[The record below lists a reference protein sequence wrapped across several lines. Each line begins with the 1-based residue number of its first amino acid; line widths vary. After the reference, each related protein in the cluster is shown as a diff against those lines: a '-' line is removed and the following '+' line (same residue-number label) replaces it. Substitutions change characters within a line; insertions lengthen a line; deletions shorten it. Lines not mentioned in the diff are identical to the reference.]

1 MMNDEKQFRDRL
13 ALGDNRGEKGAP
25 LTHQRGRSMEPIM
38 SRWDLKNR
46 SASRTIARTIKH
58 SPRLLSRLVGRALG
72 MSGSSPRLRS
82 FRGMESLEQRQML
95 EGSFGTPT
103 VVALTN
109 GAGTSAGAIT
119 VSNAVTD
126 NDYYVFTMPGAANTT
141 NFVSLIADTKNE
153 TPTVSSL
160 DTRVTVFAETDL
172 VNPIVSGI
180 VNANGNVVTGVNNG
194 TLTTGLAR
202 DGWAGFVGTA
212 GVRYF
217 VIVSSDSSVGAP
229 VSGTYTLRVNAGS
242 TEFDMD
248 EDTGIAQDFVPQPP
262 PFPEP
267 IPAILNSIT
276 LYQQD
281 VVYKYVA
288 PADAAFNSLVTV
300 NAQVTVSNRLNTRLD
315 IYKQSEATGKITRI
329 AFDSDAGRLNDAFA
343 TFLAAAGETYWI
355 RLRSDISQESQETP
369 LRGEGVGQSFLV
381 LDARADEFP
390 QAMNPVTRRASDPG
404 NAFFGFDDPNV
415 APNPALPNP
424 TFQTAS
430 YRFVAQGTGL
440 AIITGVGVGLAP
452 VGNSALR
459 VFDDTGAL
467 VAFNDNFAGTDS
479 QVKVQIIGGREY
491 FVVIDGF
498 EVSNAVQYAVFV
510 ESNHTFNT
518 SADTLQDDHQNMVAN
533 PAATDPV
540 IREQNRRLV
549 EGATPLLWSDPFLT
563 FDDDGNIV
571 RDRSLRVEAFGTGR
585 LEAPGDNDVFQF
597 VPPVDMI
604 GRTDGDNDDA
614 GVSLFTGGRF
624 ELADPN
630 VVYPTLSRG
639 LTSYDG
645 GDWWYTG
652 DQRTDANGV
661 TFGFTANGA
670 ASGRPEIYT
679 TLDWDA
685 NPAQDPADGTT
696 DHFLIVGGDF
706 TLTIPGAFGPVVMTN
721 IAAWGWS
728 AQAGKFLWVDVSGG
742 TGGADGAVRALTTF
756 DPVAFDPDGNKP
768 LTELDDPGDNFIVA
782 GGDFLNIGGVAA
794 NRIAFFGNGGWNA
807 IGTGITG
814 GANPSVRSLAVYDPD
829 DAGDERAASAGP
841 PALTRV
847 PDSPNHPR
855 MLFVGGQFTTAGG
868 IASANLAMWSGQTAG
883 ASSATSVVIG
893 PWNTPN
899 IGSSTAGTK
908 PAWAINGA
916 VNAMIVMDIPDVDGG
931 GDFEG
936 GQRLIVAG
944 EFTSI
949 GGGATSTLLP
959 GAYNRIAMF
968 GRKAAVSEPNMD
980 PAVNNYNP
988 RLVWD
993 RMDGGVGTGA
1003 AGTEPIRAL
1012 TVWDPVD
1019 TDFGE
1024 IAPVLAVGGEFL
1036 TAGGAAAPSL
1046 ALWQP
1051 VDGASL
1057 GWGGLGLT
1065 PVLADGSTGV
1075 VNALAAF
1082 ADPQEPQIPITADVG
1097 GSDPQQV
1104 LYIGGSFIGWADALG
1119 NVTPTNNV
1127 SAFAFDQN
1135 IPGFTMFSL
1144 GQGQGGGVDNLDP
1157 DETTDAEVFTL
1168 GTFAEKNPLRWDHHD
1183 RPADRLTIVVQPN
1196 FGGFE
1201 NTEILLYDSNLNL
1214 LYQNNTIDPLAQDPS
1229 GSIDPSLTAGEIP
1242 PAQFTANIDV
1252 WGGEVYYLVVR
1263 DLGGGGGT
1271 GRYNVFIQA
1280 DTVPP
1285 PDDTIGLPQ
1294 DMGGFYAVETRE
1306 GDFPNATNL
1315 PTALGTGDTNL
1326 TTNAATNP
1334 PLSFRSARAQ
1344 IVEPST
1350 NNQIIF
1356 VSDLGNITSID
1367 DTDLWNFRAEFTGT
1381 VEIRIGT
1388 RDIDDQYG
1396 ELHTDIFT
1404 GEEEFEGVTKKLSSP
1419 LDSALRIFDNDF
1431 NQIGYNNDNFA
1442 VKGELTTDSVVGI
1455 GTGEINAD
1463 GDPTDLAD
1471 FYRRDARIVFNVV
1484 AGNFYYVQVES
1495 GQRWVDGRPEDVADR
1510 TENLEKEIDWRR
1522 TQGGYQMYINQ
1533 MPNLATDI
1541 ENGQTVRDDHAPNPV
1556 DFFDEAFAT
1565 PIEIGDGLSSLA
1577 NGTGSITG
1585 VINNTPNNP
1594 NDADDFNFFAVGS
1607 GQSRIVVTPTGA
1619 GNGLTP
1625 TLFFFDVESNQPA
1638 VTGTPGPNGTVS
1650 VLADLIVGRRYGI
1663 RVVSTSGGSNE
1674 GAYRIDVTPVVGSAG
1689 SQFRDDFADRTGF
1702 WNATDIPLLDF
1713 QGSGSITGK
1722 IEVAGD
1728 TDVFRFSVVD
1738 FAEFTVTVTPNDIT
1752 FNPTV
1757 EVYEISEDPVTRPV
1771 ALRIANNDNLGAGQ
1785 TAARVVFPVTPNR
1798 IIDVPDPGEDRVYP
1812 YYYIVVKGADV
1823 QSDSGT
1829 YTVTINF
1836 PATDDHPDATLN
1848 NDGITRDTS
1857 QYALATTIAIDNLT
1871 GLGSSA
1877 GEIELLGDTDLLSF
1891 NSPASGSA
1899 TVTITRPVEST
1910 IRTRVVIL
1918 ASGLPGSASVTLASA
1933 VAPDSDSN
1941 GTATITFNVSRGV
1954 RYMILVEG
1962 FGPPNANTTLTGAY
1976 NVAVTAPPIDD
1987 FPNATEWG
1995 IASAIAINNITG
2007 IGQVGG
2013 DAFGDISNANISPN
2027 NDTDL
2032 FKFTAVAN
2040 GTYNITINSFASS
2053 GNGFAPRLRIY
2064 DASQNLVDTITATTA
2079 GQQITGTIAGVTAG
2093 TTYFILIDAV
2103 GSLTPT
2109 TGEYRVIVAG
2119 PAGTGGGG
2127 GPDPSIVDF
2136 NNPVVINLDEVTGK
2150 GTKNDL
2156 IDVANDRDLFTFT
2169 TFNFSGPG
2177 FAFVQVV
2184 TPQGTL
2190 LDATVR
2196 ILRNP
2201 NELASSEVI
2210 FDADGLPG
2218 ATANAA
2224 FLALPNTQYW
2234 IVVDG
2239 VGTTTGSYT
2248 IRVSTRP
2255 GDNFLYFPEGYA
2267 NDAVNSRVAITN
2279 PNNVQATFSIIA
2291 RYETG
2296 SFETVLAT
2304 GTIEPNSSIRQV
2316 ISGAASIRPAGLR
2329 TDAPFAL
2336 VIVSNV
2342 ALGAT
2347 FTHTDFGGSL
2357 GEAFTDTVAPTWNFA
2372 RVERNPGGN
2381 LDFLLFYNPNGF
2393 DAEVTVTA
2401 YQTGA
2406 SPVAVSFKV
2415 GGGRR
2420 GGLAINDL
2428 PTFPRGVF
2436 SVVVTSR
2443 AADSAFDAQYKGVV
2457 ASQSHYD
2464 LVTNSAFATMGDQ
2477 GSTAQVVSNF
2487 SQGIITNS
2495 DITLFNPGTSATT
2508 VTLTGNY
2515 ISPGLPGITRT
2526 YDIQPKTQLRLRGTD
2541 LGLVTDQHIGLR
2553 FRSSSNVS
2561 ILATQTQRGEA
2572 DATAASA
2579 DAGTRFFFGDAF
2591 INTFGAGNL
2600 YFQTFNVFNP
2610 SATAI
2615 NVNVRLLFADG
2626 TTSIITMPN
2635 VAGRGYAEL
2644 RLHERPEIITQR
2656 SGDVLFAID
2665 ATSTSP
2671 FVATLSGYDL
2681 SRDSGWTIQGQAFGL
2696 TNPISRI

>member
-1 MMNDEKQFRDRL
+1 
-13 ALGDNRGEKGAP
+13 
-25 LTHQRGRSMEPIM
+25 
-38 SRWDLKNR
+38 
-46 SASRTIARTIKH
+46 
-58 SPRLLSRLVGRALG
+58 
-72 MSGSSPRLRS
+72 
-82 FRGMESLEQRQML
+82 MESLEQRQML

-103 VVALTN
+103 IVALTN

-119 VSNAVTD
+119 VSNATTD

-153 TPTVSSL
+153 TPTPSAL

-180 VNANGNVVTGVNNG
+180 VNTNANLVTGVNNG
-194 TLTTGLAR
+194 SLTTGLAR

-267 IPAILNSIT
+267 IPAILGGIT

-281 VVYKYVA
+281 VVYKYTA
-288 PADAAFNSLVTV
+288 PALGAFNSIVTV
-300 NAQVTVSNRLNTRLD
+300 NAQVTIANRLNTRLD
-315 IYKQSEATGKITRI
+315 IYKQSDSTGKITRVS
-329 AFDSDAGRLNDAFA
+329 FDSDAGRLNDAFA
-343 TFLAAAGETYWI
+343 TFLAKAGDTYWI
-355 RLRSDISQESQETP
+355 RVRSDISQESQETP
-369 LRGEGVGQSFLV
+369 LRGEGLGEYFLV
-381 LDARADEFP
+381 LDGRADEFP
-390 QAMNPVTRRASDPG
+390 QAMNPVTRRASDAG
-404 NAFFGFDDPNV
+404 NAFFGFDDPNT
-415 APNPALPNP
+415 APDPFMPNP

-467 VAFNDNFAGTDS
+467 VAYNDNFSNTDS

-498 EVSNAVQYAVFV
+498 EVNNGTQYAVFV
-510 ESNHTFNT
+510 ESNHTFNGNAN
-518 SADTLQDDHQNMVAN
+518 SLQDDHAN
-533 PAATDPV
+533 VQPNLDSDDPV
-540 IREQNRRLV
+540 IREQNRRLM
-549 EGATPLLWSDPFLT
+549 EGATPIVWTDPFLT

-571 RDRSLRVEAFGTGR
+571 RDRGLRVRGVATGR
-585 LEAPGDNDVFQF
+585 IEAPGDTDVFQF
-597 VPPVDMI
+597 VPPADMI

-614 GVSLFTGGRF
+614 GVSLFVGGRF
-624 ELADPN
+624 EFGDPN
-630 VVYPTLSRG
+630 VTYPTLSRG

-652 DQRTDANGV
+652 DQRTDENNV
-661 TFGFTANGA
+661 TFGFTGNTA
-670 ASGRPEIYT
+670 ASGRPEIYA
-679 TLDWDA
+679 TLDWDSD
-685 NPAQDPADGTT
+685 PTEDPADGTT
-696 DHFLIVGGDF
+696 DHFLIVGGNF
-706 TLTIPGAFGPVVMTN
+706 TLTIPGPFGPVVTTN
-721 IAAWGWS
+721 IAAWGWNP
-728 AQAGKFLWVDVSGG
+728 QAGKFQWFTL
-742 TGGADGAVRALTTF
+742 GGADDSVRALTVF
-756 DPVAFDPDGNKP
+756 DPEGFDPDGNGP
-768 LTELDDPGDNFIVA
+768 LDPVDDPGDNFIVA
-782 GGDFLNIGGVAA
+782 GGDFLNIDGVAA
-794 NRIAFFGNGGWNA
+794 NRIAFFGPDGWGA
-807 IGTGITG
+807 IGAGITG
-814 GANPSVRSLAVYDPD
+814 GANPSVRAFAVYDPD

-841 PALTRV
+841 PALALV
-847 PDSPNHPR
+847 PDSPDHPR
-855 MLFVGGQFTTAGG
+855 MLYVGGQFTTAGG
-868 IASANLAMWSGQTAG
+868 IASANLAAWSGQTAG

-899 IGSSTAGTK
+899 IGSSNTGVK
-908 PAWAINGA
+908 PVWAINGA
-916 VNAMIVMDIPDVDGG
+916 VNAMTVMDVPDVDGG

-936 GQRLIVAG
+936 GDRLIVAG
-944 EFTSI
+944 EFTTI
-949 GGGATSTLLP
+949 GGAATSTVLAG
-959 GAYNRIAMF
+959 GAYTRIAMF
-968 GRKAAVSEPNMD
+968 GRKAADSEPATD
-980 PAVNNYNP
+980 PAVNVYTP

-993 RMDGGVGTGA
+993 PLNTGVGTGA
-1003 AGTEPIRAL
+1003 AGTEPIHAL
-1012 TVWDPVD
+1012 KVWDPVD
-1019 TDFGE
+1019 TALGA
-1024 IAPVLAVGGEFL
+1024 IPPVLVVGGAFDS
-1036 TAGGAAAPSL
+1036 AGGNAAASRL
-1046 ALWQP
+1046 ALWTP
-1051 VDGASL
+1051 VEGQGS
-1057 GWGGLGLT
+1057 GWGGLGIT
-1065 PVLADGSTGV
+1065 PVLNDGITPGV
-1075 VNALAAF
+1075 VRSLEAF
-1082 ADPQEPQIPITADVG
+1082 ADPQEPQIPVSAGLG
-1097 GSDPQQV
+1097 GTDPQET
-1104 LYIGGSFIGWADALG
+1104 LYIGGSFAGWVDGGG
-1119 NVTPTNNV
+1119 NVAAVTNNV

-1144 GQGQGGGVDNLDP
+1144 GQGFAGGVANADP
-1157 DETTDAEVFTL
+1157 DETTLAEVFTL
-1168 GTFAEKNPLRWDHHD
+1168 GTFAEKNPIRWDHHD
-1183 RPADRLTIVVQPN
+1183 RPANRISIVVSPT

-1201 NTEILLYDSNLNL
+1201 NTEILLYDSNFNL
-1214 LYQNNTIDPLAQDPS
+1214 IYRNDTINPLGPDPS
-1229 GSIDPSLTAGEIP
+1229 GAIDPSLEPGELP
-1242 PAQFTANIDV
+1242 PAEFVADV
-1252 WGGEVYYLVVR
+1252 DIWGGEVYYLVVQ
-1263 DLGGGGGT
+1263 DLNTGGGS
-1271 GRYNVFIQA
+1271 GRYNVQIIT
-1280 DTVPP
+1280 DSVPP
-1285 PDDTIGLPQ
+1285 PDDTLNLPQ
-1294 DMGGFYAVETRE
+1294 DMGGVFGVEPRE
-1306 GDFPNATNL
+1306 GNFPQSTGLFTDLAS
-1315 PTALGTGDTNL
+1315 GDTN
-1326 TTNAATNP
+1326 ATLGASRQNP
-1334 PLSFRSARAQ
+1334 FGGRSGRRQ

-1350 NNQIIF
+1350 NNLIATA
-1356 VSDLGNITSID
+1356 SDLGNITSID

-1381 VEIRIGT
+1381 VEIRVGT
-1388 RDIDDQYG
+1388 RDINDQYG
-1396 ELHTDIFT
+1396 ELHTNIIT
-1404 GEEEFEGVTKKLSSP
+1404 GEQTFEGVLKKYSSP

-1431 NQIGYNNDNFA
+1431 NQIGYNNDNYA
-1442 VKGELTTDSVVGI
+1442 VQGELDENVIVGDGI
-1455 GTGEINAD
+1455 GED
-1463 GDPTDLAD
+1463 GTDTAD
-1471 FYRRDARIVFNVV
+1471 FYRRDARIIFNVV
-1484 AGNFYYVQVES
+1484 AGNFYYIQVES
-1495 GQRWVDGRPEDVADR
+1495 GQRWVDGRPELVDDR
-1510 TENLEKEIDWRR
+1510 TENLAKEIDWRR
-1522 TQGGYQMYINQ
+1522 VAGSYQLYLNQ
-1533 MPNLATDI
+1533 MPNLASDI
-1541 ENGQTVRDDHAPNPV
+1541 ENGETIRDDHAPMPV
-1556 DFFDEAFAT
+1556 DFYDEIFAT
-1565 PIEIGDGLSSLA
+1565 PIAIGDGLDGLG
-1577 NGTGSITG
+1577 NGVGSITG

-1594 NDADDFNFFAVGS
+1594 FDADDFTFIANGS

-1619 GNGLTP
+1619 GNTLTP
-1625 TLFFFDVESNQPA
+1625 TLFFFDLESNQPA

-1650 VLADLIVGRRYGI
+1650 VLADLIVGRRYGV
-1663 RVVSTSGGSNE
+1663 RVISTSGGANE
-1674 GAYRIDVTPVVGSAG
+1674 GAYRVDITPVAG
-1689 SQFRDDFADRTGF
+1689 NAGAQVRDDVADRTNF

-1713 QGSGSITGK
+1713 QGSGSITGS

-1728 TDVFRFSVVD
+1728 TDVYRFSVVD
-1738 FAEFTVTVTPNDIT
+1738 FAEFTVTVAPNVLT

-1757 EVYEISEDPVTRPV
+1757 EIYEISEDPTGRPI
-1771 ALRIANNDNLGAGQ
+1771 ALRIGNNDDLAAGQ
-1785 TAARVVFPVTPNR
+1785 TTSRVVFPVTPNR
-1798 IIDVPDPGEDRVYP
+1798 IIDVPDPGEDRIYP
-1812 YYYIVVKGADV
+1812 YYYIVVKGSDV
-1823 QSDSGT
+1823 QSDTGA

-1857 QYALATTIAIDNLT
+1857 QYSLATNIAVDNLT
-1871 GLGSSA
+1871 GLGNSS
-1877 GEIELLGDTDLLSF
+1877 GEIELLGDTDLFSF
-1891 NSPASGSA
+1891 NAPASGSA
-1899 TVTITRPVEST
+1899 TVTVTRPADST

-1918 ASGLPGSASVTLASA
+1918 ASGAPGSASVTLASA
-1933 VAPDSDSN
+1933 VAPDSDTN
-1941 GTATITFNVSRGV
+1941 GTATITFNVSRGT
-1954 RYMILVEG
+1954 RYMVLVEA
-1962 FGPPNANTTLTGAY
+1962 FGPPNVNTTLTGAFD
-1976 NVAVTAPPIDD
+1976 VAVSAPPVDD
-1987 FPNATEWG
+1987 FPNATEWN
-1995 IASAIAINNITG
+1995 IASAIPINNITG

-2013 DAFGDISNANISPN
+2013 EAFGDAANANISPN
-2027 NDTDL
+2027 NDSDL
-2032 FKFTAVAN
+2032 FKFTAIAN
-2040 GTYNITINSFASS
+2040 GTYNITINTFASS
-2053 GNGFAPRLRIY
+2053 GNGYAPRLRIY
-2064 DASQNLVDTITATTA
+2064 DAAQNLIDTITATTA
-2079 GQQITGTIAGVTAG
+2079 GQQITGTVAGVTAG
-2093 TTYFILIDAV
+2093 STYFVLVDAV

-2109 TGEYRVIVAG
+2109 TGEYRVVVSG
-2119 PAGTGGGG
+2119 PSGTGGGGG
-2127 GPDPSIVDF
+2127 GPDPSIIDF
-2136 NNPVVINLDEVTGK
+2136 NNPVVINLDDITGK
-2150 GTKNDL
+2150 GSKNDV
-2156 IDVANDRDLFTFT
+2156 IEVANDRDLFTFT
-2169 TFNFSGPG
+2169 TYNFSGPG

-2218 ATANAA
+2218 ATANTA

-2248 IRVSTRP
+2248 VRVSTRP
-2255 GDNFLYFPEGYA
+2255 GDNFLFFPEGYA

-2296 SFETVLAT
+2296 SFETILAS

-2316 ISGAASIRPAGLR
+2316 ISGAATIRPAGLR

-2357 GEAFTDTVAPTWNFA
+2357 GEAFTDTIAPTWNFA

-2401 YQTGA
+2401 FQTGA

-2420 GGLAINDL
+2420 GGLAINDV

-2464 LVTNSAFATMGDQ
+2464 LVNNSAFAAMGDQ
-2477 GSTAQVVSNF
+2477 GATAQIVNNF
-2487 SQGIITNS
+2487 SQGLITNS

-2508 VTLTGNY
+2508 VTLTGTY
-2515 ISPGLPGITRT
+2515 ISPGLPSLTRT
-2526 YDIQPKTQLRLRGTD
+2526 YDIQPKTQLRLKGTD

-2553 FRSSSNVS
+2553 FRSSSNIS
-2561 ILATQTQRGEA
+2561 ILATQSQRGEA

-2591 INTFGAGNL
+2591 INTFGAGNIF
-2600 YFQTFNVFNP
+2600 FQTFNVYNP
-2610 SATAI
+2610 STTSI

-2644 RLHERPEIITQR
+2644 RLHERPEIISQR